1 MPHIRTLHP
10 FSAIGKPFFGLHIMP
25 LDMSFHKFTI
35 VASLEAL
42 VHDLFLP
49 FLRHARP
56 YLQPSR
62 WLATHHNVAPR
73 KRTISSKGSIIS
85 QRMPAHA
92 WDCHMHVTSPEY
104 PLAVGAA
111 YIPSLHSLQH
121 AMKFETSIG
130 LSNIVLVQPSIY
142 GNDNSCLLN
151 ALKAIGPDHGRGV
164 VGIDPDTIELAI
176 LQEWHNLGVR
186 GVRLNLKSNNTKFT
200 EDGLRETLQ
209 SYANAIKP
217 LNWVLELFIG
227 MEDIPVLER
236 VAGNLGVQ
244 ICIAH
249 FGAPKLPSLAK
260 RTHPLDPYD
269 LVGFQSLVNMLRG
282 GNTWLKFSGAYRFD
296 EDAEM
301 RGIEALATE
310 LLKVA
315 GHKMVFASDWPHTR
329 FDGLDVKPFVE
340 RCLQWTDRAG
350 LTEEVFTLNARKLWD
365 VMA

>member
-1 MPHIRTLHP
+1 MN
-10 FSAIGKPFFGLHIMP
+10 
-25 LDMSFHKFTI
+25 MSFHKLTI

-42 VHDLFLP
+42 VHDLILP

-62 WLATHHNVAPR
+62 WLATHHYVAPQ
-73 KRTISSKGSIIS
+73 KRTISSKSSGIS

-111 YIPSLHSLQH
+111 YVPSLHNLQH
-121 AMKFETSIG
+121 AMKFESSIG

-142 GNDNSCLLN
+142 GNDNSCLLD
-151 ALKAIGPDHGRGV
+151 ALKAIGPQHGRGV
-164 VGIDPDTIELAI
+164 VGIDPDTIDLAT
-176 LQEWHNLGVR
+176 LQEWHKLGVR

-200 EDGLRETLQ
+200 EEDLRDTLHR
-209 SYANAIKP
+209 YANAIKP

-227 MEDIPVLER
+227 MEDIPILER
-236 VAGNLGVQ
+236 VAGDLGVQ

-249 FGAPKLPSLAK
+249 FGAPKLPAMAK
-260 RTHPLDPYD
+260 RTYPLDPYK
-269 LVGFQSLVNMLRG
+269 LTGFDSLANMLRG
-282 GNTWLKFSGAYRFD
+282 GNTWLKFSAAYRFE
-296 EDAEM
+296 EDPEM
-301 RGIEALATE
+301 RGIEAVAVE
-310 LLKVA
+310 LLKIA
-315 GHKMVFASDWPHTR
+315 GDKMVFASDWPHTR

-340 RCLQWTDRAG
+340 RCLQWTDAAR

-365 VMA
+365 VKA